1 MDKGIY
7 CLVFENP
14 ACTVG
19 IGALGPV
26 PFPAGWHTYIG
37 SALGSGGLARL
48 FRHIALSQAKDRT
61 PKWHVDYLST
71 DSRFTLSYTVRAV
84 TEERFE
90 CRLARALGEPGI
102 TGFGCSDCSC
112 PSHLLSRE
120 ADPKKEILST
130 FRGFGLVPVTTT
142 IMSPYYSKGNL

>member
-14 ACTVG
+14 ACTVR

-26 PFPAGWHTYIG
+26 RFPAGWHIYIG

-48 FRHIALSQAKDRT
+48 SRHIALSRAKDRT

-71 DSRFTLSYTVRAV
+71 AAASRSGITVHAV
-84 TEERFE
+84 TGERFE
-90 CRLARALGEPGI
+90 CRLAEALGRPGHLRLWVQRLYLPVAPPLPGEDPARGDPLRVPGPRPCPGHQNHHEP
-102 TGFGCSDCSC
+102 
-112 PSHLLSRE
+112 
-120 ADPKKEILST
+120 
-130 FRGFGLVPVTTT
+130 V
-142 IMSPYYSKGNL
+142 MQ

>member
-14 ACTVG
+14 ACTVHV
-19 IGALGPV
+19 GALGPV
-26 PFPAGWHTYIG
+26 LFPAGWHIYIG

-48 FRHIALSQAKDRT
+48 YRHIALSRMKDKT

-71 DSRFTLSYTVRAV
+71 DTRFVLRYTVHIA

-90 CRLARALGEPGI
+90 CRLADALGGTGI
-102 TGFGCSDCSC
+102 PRFGCSDCTC
-112 PSHLLSRE
+112 PSHLLSRDE
-120 ADPKKEILST
+120 DPKREILSA
-130 FRGFGLVPVTTT
+130 FRRLGLVPVTKTL
-142 IMSPYYSKGNL
+142 ISS

>member
-14 ACTVG
+14 ASTVR

-26 PFPAGWHTYIG
+26 TFRDGWHMYIG

-48 FRHIALSQAKDRT
+48 SRHIALSRAKDRT

-71 DSRFTLSYTVRAV
+71 SSHFLLRYTVHAV
-84 TEERFE
+84 TEARLE
-90 CRLARALGEPGI
+90 CRLTDALGGPGI
-102 TGFGCSDCSC
+102 PGFGCSDCRC
-112 PSHLLSRE
+112 PSHLLFRE
-120 ADPKKEILST
+120 KDPHNEIMT
-130 FRGFGLVPVTTT
+130 AFRSLGLIPATTT
-142 IMSPYYSKGNL
+142 IMSR